1 MIMEKLKNRKI
12 AVIISVAVIIVSV
25 LIGVNKS
32 VYAQIKKLNDS
43 FENGVYI
50 SSEDYTQ
57 PGIGRQLAK
66 RTDAAL
72 GLVTLASEFGDMA
85 QEQSDLRSARE
96 ALMSAG
102 TIQEKFLCNEALEE
116 AYKHIVLA
124 FSYETLDEKQQNA
137 YDSYTSTMDGAQSLI
152 TSSSYNR
159 TVAEFENEVLN
170 AFPVNILHFNFITG
184 TPEYF
189 RAEG

>member
-1 MIMEKLKNRKI
+1 MKKLKNRKI
-12 AVIISVAVIIVSV
+12 AIIISVAVIIISV

-32 VYAQIKKLNDS
+32 VYAKIKELNDS

-57 PGIGRQLAK
+57 PGIGRQLAQ
-66 RTDAAL
+66 RADAAL
-72 GLVTLASEFGDMA
+72 GLVTLAADFEDMSE
-85 QEQSDLRSARE
+85 EQSDLRSARE

-102 TIQEKFLCNEALEE
+102 TIREKFICNEALEE

-124 FSYETLDEKQQNA
+124 FSYETLDENQQKA
-137 YDSYTSTMDGAQSLI
+137 YDSYTNTMDGAQALI
-152 TSSSYNR
+152 ASSSYNR
-159 TVAEFENEVLN
+159 TVGEFESEVLD
-170 AFPVNILHFNFITG
+170 AFPVNILHFEFITG
-184 TPEYF
+184 APEYF

>member
-1 MIMEKLKNRKI
+1 MKKLKNRKI
-12 AVIISVAVIIVSV
+12 AIVISAAVIIVSV

-32 VYAQIKKLNDS
+32 VYSQIKELDDS

-50 SSEDYTQ
+50 SSEDYT
-57 PGIGRQLAK
+57 K

-72 GLVTLASEFGDMA
+72 GLVTLASEFEDMA
-85 QEQSDLRSARE
+85 EEQSALRSARE
-96 ALMSAG
+96 ALMSAD
-102 TIQEKFLCNEALEE
+102 TIQEKFVCNEVLEE
-116 AYKHIVLA
+116 AYKRIVLA
-124 FSYETLDEKQQNA
+124 FSYETLDENQQNA

-159 TVAEFENEVLN
+159 TVAEFESEVLN
-170 AFPVNILHFNFITG
+170 AFPVNILHFEFITG
-184 TPEYF
+184 APEYF